1 MIEKKFSSTDF
12 LLLCVA
18 LIWGNVYIF
27 GKIALREFDPV
38 SFAALRTVLAV
49 PFLLIALSLREN
61 GLHLGKKDILP
72 LAFLGFLGH
81 FLNRLSFSYGLNYTS
96 ASSASI
102 LMSTTPVF
110 AAIFGASL
118 RIEKASPRSIVG
130 MVVAFLG
137 VFLVIKGD
145 WSQIELSSAALKGD
159 FFILGATLSWA
170 LFTVLA
176 KRILKEHSSLRLTTW
191 TAFFGAVFMMPL
203 LINPLAQ
210 NAFLQPSLKAW
221 LCLLYVSIM
230 ANALAQFLWVSGI
243 EKIGPTKTTVYI
255 CLVPLLAILFASI
268 ILRESILP
276 LQFLGVVLV
285 LAGVYLTRF
294 G

>member
-1 MIEKKFSSTDF
+1 MTEKKFSSTDF
-12 LLLCVA
+12 SLLCVA

-38 SFAALRTVLAV
+38 SFAALRTLLAV
-49 PFLLIALSLREN
+49 PVLLVALFFKEN
-61 GLHLGKKDILP
+61 GLRLGKKDIIP

-81 FLNRLSFSYGLNYTS
+81 FLNRLSFSYGLHYTS

-110 AAIFGASL
+110 AAIFGAFL
-118 RIEKASPRSIVG
+118 RVEKASLRSIIG

-145 WSQIELSSAALKGD
+145 WAEIELSSVTLKGD
-159 FFILGATLSWA
+159 FFILGATVSWA

-176 KRILKEHSSLRLTTW
+176 KRILKDHTSLRLTTW
-191 TAFFGAVFMMPL
+191 TAFFGGLFMMPF

-230 ANALAQFLWVSGI
+230 ANALAQLLWVTGI
-243 EKIGPTKTTVYI
+243 AKIGPTKTTMYI
-255 CLVPLLAILFASI
+255 CLVPLVTIFFAGI
-268 ILRESILP
+268 ILMESILP
-276 LQFLGVVLV
+276 IQFVGVLLV
-285 LAGVYLTRF
+285 LGGVYLTRF